1 MPVQRR
7 KDTGAWEVVVP
18 RPGMAPM
25 RRSSV
30 RWTHADALAYER
42 KLTSNHHTLE
52 DGLDKWLV
60 EYAHYLRARKSLESA
75 ANLLRPFIKN
85 KTFEDVPELVGVL
98 RRAWSELQPATINR
112 RMAILRR
119 VCNLAY
125 KEWRWIDTP
134 VAGTV
139 RPLRENNER
148 HYYLTRA
155 EVERLRMNCTV
166 YGAGELIVLAAF
178 TGLRLGEILG
188 IRPGDVRDH
197 SLHLR
202 KTKNGRPRVVPLH
215 PRAEAI
221 AAKLPLPDVTQAA
234 HGVAEAS
241 GVPTR
246 EWGCG
251 TRYGIKRVARRI
263 ARCSGQLAWQVQQAL
278 LKLPPRGGSALG
290 IGVGRWRV
298 ISRSRARRRRNFL
311 VGFPRAFGGVAGLR
325 SGHISSRTDE
335 VGK

>member
-18 RPGMAPM
+18 RPSMAPI
-25 RRSSV
+25 RRSSA

-166 YGAGELIVLAAF
+166 SGAGELIVLAAF
-178 TGLRLGEILG
+178 TGLRLGEILS
-188 IRPGDVRDH
+188 IQPGDVRDH

-221 AAKLPLPDVTQAA
+221 AAKLPLPDVTQA
-234 HGVAEAS
+234 VLRKQF
-241 GVPTR
+241 VN
-246 EWGCG
+246 
-251 TRYGIKRVARRI
+251 ARTE
-263 ARCSGQLAWQVQQAL
+263 
-278 LKLPPRGGSALG
+278 
-290 IGVGRWRV
+290 
-298 ISRSRARRRRNFL
+298 
-311 VGFPRAFGGVAGLR
+311 AGLEHIHFHDLR
-325 SGHISSRTDE
+325 HTFASWMIQTGTPLNVLKELMGHKTIQMTMRYAHLCADNLRAAIDRLPLDT
-335 VGK
+335 

>member
-18 RPGMAPM
+18 RPGMAPI
-25 RRSSV
+25 RRSSA

-202 KTKNGRPRVVPLH
+202 KTKNGRPTRGAATSPCRGHRCQAPTARRHSSRAWRCRGQRSTH
-215 PRAEAI
+215 PRMGLWHAI
-221 AAKLPLPDVTQAA
+221 RHQAGRA
-234 HGVAEAS
+234 
-241 GVPTR
+241 PYR
-246 EWGCG
+246 
-251 TRYGIKRVARRI
+251 
-263 ARCSGQLAWQVQQAL
+263 AL
-278 LKLPPRGGSALG
+278 LRPARLAGSA
-290 IGVGRWRV
+290 
-298 ISRSRARRRRNFL
+298 SPA
-311 VGFPRAFGGVAGLR
+311 
-325 SGHISSRTDE
+325 
-335 VGK
+335 